1 MIEDLETRES
11 LAKKVGA
18 HNIVIDLYVLAKDR
32 VALQNYMQ
40 KLVPSTTEWHYA
52 ENALSVSNTR
62 WKN

>member
-1 MIEDLETRES
+1 MIEDTEVRES

-18 HNIVIDLYVLAKDR
+18 HNVVIDIYVLAKDR
-32 VALQNYMQ
+32 IALQGYMQ
-40 KLVPSTTEWHYA
+40 KLVPASTEWHYA